1 MFVAAPLSTDV
12 VLSQPAPEFCGSAKF
27 ISRSPVQGPDPD
39 IFGYLAVQIRPANQ
53 QPNAAEAVIA
63 AIGNLEGD
71 WDGYGAVPISA
82 GVCANASRFLLS
94 SPPDLSSPEITPTS
108 NGTMNLEWTSNDAE
122 AYLEIGETRYT
133 GHIQV
138 KTGDTIYLDG
148 SMTEPN
154 NNQSS
159 GGIEQAL
166 ALISGLLHGT
176 PKASSIAKSL

>member
-1 MFVAAPLSTDV
+1 MFVVPQLSTDV
-12 VLSQPAPEFCGSAKF
+12 VVSRSAPEFFGPTKF
-27 ISRSPVQGPDPD
+27 ISRSPVQESETD
-39 IFGYLAVQIRPANQ
+39 IFSYLASQVRPVNQ

-63 AIGNLEGD
+63 AIGNLECD
-71 WDGYGAVPISA
+71 WDGYGAIAISA
-82 GVCANASRFLLS
+82 GVCANAKRFLLS

-108 NGTMNLEWTSNDAE
+108 NGTMNLEWASNDAE

-138 KTGDTIYLDG
+138 KAGDTIYLDG
-148 SMTEPN
+148 SMIES
-154 NNQSS
+154 NNQVS

-176 PKASSIAKSL
+176 STASSVSKGL